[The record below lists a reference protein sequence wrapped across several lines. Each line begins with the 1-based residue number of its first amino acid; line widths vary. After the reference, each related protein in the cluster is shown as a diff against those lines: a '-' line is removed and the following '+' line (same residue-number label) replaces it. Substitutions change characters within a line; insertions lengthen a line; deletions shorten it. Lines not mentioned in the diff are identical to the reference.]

1 MSRKWLMVKRTV
13 PTKVKYIVGYG
24 CCGNEMERKKSDV
37 KYLYIFTGNK
47 LYNSAAHTY
56 EEC

>member
-1 MSRKWLMVKRTV
+1 MVKRTV

-47 LYNSAAHTY
+47 LYNSTAHTY